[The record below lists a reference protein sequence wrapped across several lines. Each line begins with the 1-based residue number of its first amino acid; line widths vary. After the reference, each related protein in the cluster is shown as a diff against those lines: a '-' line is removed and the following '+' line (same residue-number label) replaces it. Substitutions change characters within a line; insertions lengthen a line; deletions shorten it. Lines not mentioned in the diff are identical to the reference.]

1 MFGVKM
7 DKNENELDDFFL
19 QLIKFIT
26 RSMLDHSKNESKTLK
41 MITIA
46 VQSVINK

>member
-1 MFGVKM
+1 M
-7 DKNENELDDFFL
+7 DKKNSELDYFCV

-46 VQSVINK
+46 VHSAINQNQ